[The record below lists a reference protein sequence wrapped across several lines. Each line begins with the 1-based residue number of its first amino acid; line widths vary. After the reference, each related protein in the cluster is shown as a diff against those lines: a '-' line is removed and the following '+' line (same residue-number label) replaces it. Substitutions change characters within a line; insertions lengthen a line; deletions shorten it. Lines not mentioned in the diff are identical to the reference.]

1 MCDDPP
7 HQEKLSL
14 SPARDALSCNINE
27 SGSSLSMWHERAST
41 GAQFCR
47 REEISECAAVN
58 SLARKG
64 GSQVGMLFLSLF
76 VSVCECFYFCL
87 SVGVETRLA
96 SLVVLFQRF
105 YADNFEFLILVWH
118 ILIYFLCTF
127 FKYGCAS
134 LSRVFL
140 FVTVL
145 KNRSFVWFF
154 GFVLFLLYFMLVK
167 LVQDNKIYQAFLG
180 SIHVVFR
187 SRVPLATTSNCLL
200 VSP

>member
-1 MCDDPP
+1 MWRSALCLP

-47 REEISECAAVN
+47 RAEISECAAVN

-118 ILIYFLCTF
+118 ILIYFYALF
-127 FKYGCAS
+127 FNMDA
-134 LSRVFL
+134 
-140 FVTVL
+140 
-145 KNRSFVWFF
+145 
-154 GFVLFLLYFMLVK
+154 LLL
-167 LVQDNKIYQAFLG
+167 
-180 SIHVVFR
+180 
-187 SRVPLATTSNCLL
+187 LACFCLL
-200 VSP
+200 PYWKIAVLSDFLDLFCFCYILCW